1 MDFPALALLE
11 FTSIAAGIAAGDAMV
26 KHAPVAAIQ
35 TGTVQPG
42 HYLVLVTGD
51 VASVEEAVKAGR
63 EMGRETLRDQVFLP
77 NVHPDVVRALG
88 GQRQVPAGD
97 ALGIVET
104 VAVAAAIG
112 AGDAG
117 IKGAEVDLIQIRLA
131 DGLGGKGLVFFTGLV
146 SDVEAAVEIAATAAQ
161 PHLLRQVVISQ
172 LHPDMR
178 PNVHLGRF
186 GGHFDWNQA

>member
-11 FTSIAAGIAAGDAMV
+11 FSSIAAGIAAGDAMV

-51 VASVEEAVKAGR
+51 VASVEEAVKAGQ

-131 DGLGGKGLVFFTGLV
+131 DGLGGKGLVFFAGLV